1 MKRKIIISR
10 GEKLLSV
17 KTKNNNHALYKAL
30 AIEVENSIEEYLK
43 ERGSENSVVKGQS
56 FCEWILFNVF
66 ELREDE
72 VIEATEIAGKFDNG
86 IDAVFEV
93 NNELCILQSKYN
105 TSHSADAIK
114 TFITDC
120 ARLLNE
126 SPTTNREIVE
136 ENCRKIRESYQN
148 GENIN
153 CYYVTNNEIIEW
165 EEIQLKP
172 IINEYKKNYPQLK
185 IVLWDKENITE
196 QISIKN
202 GELPKEFKE
211 AKFNLK
217 IEKSFDAY
225 ETTLVAM
232 VKLSDFAKFVL
243 NGGNTLFHS
252 NIRNY
257 LKGTNINKG
266 IKSTLS
272 NEMEKFWLYNN
283 GVTIV
288 CDTYEDRPHEVSLKA
303 PQIVNGCQTAK
314 TIAEY
319 YNQLT
324 TRELSEINKQ
334 GHILVKVI
342 RTKKSATNEEKKDLR
357 DSITRYT
364 NSQNAVKGL
373 DFYAL
378 DRFQRELQRKI
389 DKFFGY
395 YYEIQRGAF
404 ITLPAVKKLSY
415 KGKEEFDYLLEGVNS
430 KKKYV
435 LPAKEVIQSFT
446 AAIRQ
451 MPNIAYGR
459 ANELTPTGD
468 RWKDIINDETQ
479 NLAIEH
485 FLFPYLVLKYAKDK
499 LKYKTGSTDFRKNS
513 AFLFIATYY
522 LLLTKIVSKMHDIK
536 YEKPEDISIELYQSI
551 FAEKE
556 LNKKLLQ
563 LTHDILKGYFKDSTI
578 RRAVAD
584 NLRGFLQN
592 KVTHSEYW
600 SILKEYIA
608 DSVEDLDLQ
617 SDDFYNK
624 LLNIIQ
630 MYKPANN

>member
-1 MKRKIIISR
+1 M
-10 GEKLLSV
+10 SV
-17 KTKNNNHALYKAL
+17 KTKSKSNALYRAL
-30 AIEVENSIEEYLK
+30 SIEVENSIEEYLK
-43 ERGSENSVVKGQS
+43 ERGHENSVAKGQS

-126 SPTTNREIVE
+126 SPTTNRDIVE

-153 CYYVTNNEIIEW
+153 CYYITNNEIIEW

-172 IINEYKKNYPQLK
+172 LEKEYKKNYPQLK
-185 IVLWDKENITE
+185 IVHWDKEDITE

-202 GELPKEFKE
+202 GELPKDFKE
-211 AKFNLK
+211 KNFNLK

-232 VKLSDFAKFVL
+232 VKLADFAKFVL
-243 NGGNTLFHS
+243 KGGNTLFHS

-288 CDTYEDRPHEVSLKA
+288 CDTYEDKPHEVSLKA

-378 DRFQRELQRKI
+378 DRFQRELQRKF

-404 ITLPAVKKLSY
+404 ITEPAVKKSSF
-415 KGKEEFDYLLEGVNS
+415 KGKKEYEYLLEGVKS

-485 FLFPYLVLKYAKDK
+485 FLFPYLVLKYAKEK

-522 LLLTKIVSKMHDIK
+522 LLVTEIVCKMHDTK
-536 YEKPEDISIELYQSI
+536 YESPEEISIELYKSI
-551 FAEKE
+551 FAEE
-556 LNKKLLQ
+556 DLNKNLLQ

-600 SILKEYIA
+600 SILNEYIA

-617 SDDFYNK
+617 SADFYSKLSSIVQLNK
-624 LLNIIQ
+624 PSD
-630 MYKPANN
+630 K